1 MNSDKLFDIIFNMK
15 FTMKQMNKSAS
26 AAEKASEKEKLL
38 VKKALEKGNPEA
50 ARIYAQNAIRKR
62 NESLNYL
69 RLASRIDAAVSR
81 IQTAESMRAVTASMK
96 GTVRGMAKVMESMDP
111 MKIAKVMDAF
121 EQQTGTLDVNLG
133 TMDAAFESTQAG
145 TVPVGEVDS
154 LMSQIAA
161 ENNFDISSKM
171 SGVPL
176 HSQLRPAMATG
187 REAEEDAETQEIME
201 RLERLRG
208 NAV

>member
-1 MNSDKLFDIIFNMK
+1 MNSDKLFDIIFSMK
-15 FTMKQMNKSAS
+15 FTIKQMNKSAN
-26 AAEKASEKEKLL
+26 AAEKASDKEKLL

-62 NESLNYL
+62 NDSLNYL

-96 GTVRGMAKVMESMDP
+96 GSVRGMAKVMESMDP
-111 MKIAKVMDAF
+111 MKIAEVMDAF
-121 EQQTGTLDVNLG
+121 EKQTGTLDVNLG
-133 TMDAAFESTQAG
+133 TMDAAFEGTQAG

-154 LMSQIAA
+154 LMEQIAA
-161 ENNFDISSKM
+161 ENNLDISSKM

-176 HSQLRPAMATG
+176 HSQLRPAVVTNK
-187 REAEEDAETQEIME
+187 AEEEDDETRDIME
-201 RLERLRG
+201 RLGRLRG
-208 NAV
+208 GAV